1 MLEPPVLGQRRSKL
15 RDHKKST
22 GRSQHGGKL
31 QNILLR
37 IHIQIALAPSQMAYY
52 YLEHAAFR
60 HNNCR
65 EETESLTG
73 T

>member
-1 MLEPPVLGQRRSKL
+1 MLELSVLGQRRTKL

-22 GRSQHGGKL
+22 GRSQHGGKV
-31 QNILLR
+31 QSALLS
-37 IHIQIALAPSQMAYY
+37 IHIQIALALSRMAYY
-52 YLEHAAFR
+52 YLEHAAVR
-60 HNNCR
+60 LNNCR